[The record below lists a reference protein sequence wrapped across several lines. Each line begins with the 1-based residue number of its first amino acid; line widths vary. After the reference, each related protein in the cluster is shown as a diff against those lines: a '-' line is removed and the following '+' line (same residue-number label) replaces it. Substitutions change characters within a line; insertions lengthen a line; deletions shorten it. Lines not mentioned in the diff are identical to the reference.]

1 MKRARHLP
9 TVALPNSRRSAIVLL
24 ASPSAL
30 LKTMRARALNEAGS
44 ERLRANEVSC
54 VRSSSVITKS
64 AFGLPL
70 VIAVSP
76 SQRYRRGTHYLCL
89 LLTGRDTSYAP
100 SRRRRGSAGEGKP
113 AYKRRIGRLR

>member
-9 TVALPNSRRSAIVLL
+9 TVALVNFKRSAIELL

-30 LKTMRARALNEAGS
+30 RKTMRARAFNDAGS
-44 ERLRANEVSC
+44 ERLRAKDVSC
-54 VRSSSVITKS
+54 ARSSSVTTNS

-76 SQRYRRGTHYLCL
+76 SQRYRRGMHYLCL
-89 LLTGRDTSYAP
+89 LFAGQDTSMP
-100 SRRRRGSAGEGKP
+100 RD
-113 AYKRRIGRLR
+113 IH